1 MVRRGTPGT
10 DSNGDGTTY
19 VLPDGSTS
27 ESSITDD
34 SIDRALDEKNTQT
47 IGSVGDIEYDQSSI
61 SVTVARYVTYNED
74 TLKADGTLD
83 NMTFDE
89 FVTQNNNR
97 VKGNGRSGSLYY
109 GIQCN
114 RYPGI

>member
-1 MVRRGTPGT
+1 MNKVLRCTVLSALFATSLAATVLAAPFQLPVAISTPSVDQINIAGY
-10 DSNGDGTTY
+10 G
-19 VLPDGSTS
+19 
-27 ESSITDD
+27 D
-34 SIDRALDEKNTQT
+34 SIHSADVRFT
-47 IGSVGDIEYDQSSI
+47 INEDGSVGDIEYDQSSI

-97 VKGNGRSGSLYY
+97 VK
-109 GIQCN
+109 
-114 RYPGI
+114 

>member
-1 MVRRGTPGT
+1 MIPLTVHWMKR
-10 DSNGDGTTY
+10 
-19 VLPDGSTS
+19 LHPDHW
-27 ESSITDD
+27 
-34 SIDRALDEKNTQT
+34 LC
-47 IGSVGDIEYDQSSI
+47 GDIEYDQSSI

-97 VKGNGRSGSLYY
+97 VKGTRSGSLYY
-109 GIQCN
+109 GI
-114 RYPGI
+114 